1 MERALRAAHEAAAS
15 GKALR
20 KAAVTA
26 HRQALG
32 TLVAEAELSPKLG
45 RYTAA
50 IQVLRAAD
58 NLLGLRAE
66 AAKACKAKDRQRVEA
81 VLEEAQAAA
90 GAPSAPMRLQ
100 ARRVRSLLG
109 AMELERD
116 AKRALAANDLNM
128 MEHCL
133 AEAAKLGHGALE
145 QDLAQRLK
153 AVKSEQRYKSW
164 RREKA
169 RKGKSERLQA
179 QARAQ
184 KAREAAAE
192 QEAEQKRASARKY
205 KEWLRQKH
213 REGRSTKK
221 AKALEEERT
230 RLDERLRDQQLRALN
245 DLEFDR
251 WLAEKQAGEQDLGR
265 RRQAEEQEYRRQRR
279 TAEEKRL
286 VDLYRH
292 HHAELSWQVPP
303 TPRGRRW

>member
-1 MERALRAAHEAAAS
+1 MAEAS
-15 GKALR
+15 GKIQMILAGFR
-20 KAAVTA
+20 SRWTMPMPW
-26 HRQALG
+26 
-32 TLVAEAELSPKLG
+32 TFWTFCSSCSMTVATTEASATE
-45 RYTAA
+45 
-50 IQVLRAAD
+50 RAPLA
-58 NLLGLRAE
+58 RA
-66 AAKACKAKDRQRVEA
+66 RV
-81 VLEEAQAAA
+81 Q
-90 GAPSAPMRLQ
+90 
-100 ARRVRSLLG
+100 
-109 AMELERD
+109 
-116 AKRALAANDLNM
+116 N
-128 MEHCL
+128 CL
-133 AEAAKLGHGALE
+133 AEAAKLGHAALE

-251 WLAEKQAGEQDLGR
+251 CLAEKQAGEQDLGR